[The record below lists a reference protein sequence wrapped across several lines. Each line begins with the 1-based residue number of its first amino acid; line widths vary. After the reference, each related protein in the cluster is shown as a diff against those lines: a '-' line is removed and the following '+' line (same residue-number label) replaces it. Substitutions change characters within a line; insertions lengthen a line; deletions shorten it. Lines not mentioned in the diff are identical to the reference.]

1 MMNKRVI
8 DFLKKSTLED
18 KEDILSYLLQ
28 QEDTFLYLHSDK
40 RQVGF
45 DIPLD
50 FKSDDP
56 SRSACLN
63 GLSIQVNLDLDKAE
77 MTSAHKSIKC
87 KNWNKVKL
95 NSFKI

>member
-1 MMNKRVI
+1 MNKRVI

-28 QEDTFLYLHSDK
+28 QEDTVLYLHSDK
-40 RQVGF
+40 RRVGF

-50 FKSDDP
+50 FKSDYP

-63 GLSIQVNLDLDKAE
+63 GLSIQINVDLDKAE
-77 MTSAHKSIKC
+77 MTVGDYKKKI
-87 KNWNKVKL
+87 KL
-95 NSFKI
+95 NSFKIN

>member
-1 MMNKRVI
+1 MNKRVI

-50 FKSDDP
+50 FKSD
-56 SRSACLN
+56 
-63 GLSIQVNLDLDKAE
+63 AE
-77 MTSAHKSIKC
+77 
-87 KNWNKVKL
+87 VL
-95 NSFKI
+95 V

>member
-18 KEDILSYLLQ
+18 KVDILNHILWSD
-28 QEDTFLYLHSDK
+28 DTFLYMHSDK
-40 RQVGF
+40 RRVGF

-50 FKSDDP
+50 FKSDYP